1 MKGCYFTTG
10 FFLLLRLIYFCHSI
24 IFLQYLSNILNSTTE
39 KFTDNSHI
47 LSIQSD
53 DFLNK
58 FTQLCN
64 FHHNP
69 VLKYLCHPKHFLKSL
84 CSQPQLQLP
93 TQGKQRFFFFF
104 CRARGLWKFLGQ
116 WSNVCHSSYQ
126 SCYSDNIRSLIQCAT
141 RELQT

>member
-104 CRARGLWKFLGQ
+104 AVPVACG
-116 WSNVCHSSYQ
+116 SSWANDQ
-126 SCYSDNIRSLIQCAT
+126 TCAT
-141 RELQT
+141 AATRAATVTTSDP

>member
-58 FTQLCN
+58 FTQMCN

-104 CRARGLWKFLGQ
+104 LPCPWLVEVPGPMIKRVPQQLP
-116 WSNVCHSSYQ
+116 
-126 SCYSDNIRSLIQCAT
+126 
-141 RELQT
+141 ELLQ